1 MNSND
6 LAKLDGELFNDE
18 IDVEHY
24 AAYGTEDFHHSVI
37 LSLRSIHDPEIP
49 LNIYDLG
56 LIYKVFTLGDGV
68 VKVEMTLTS
77 PSCPEAE
84 SIPGK
89 IRFEIEAIPDTK
101 SLEIDIVWDPPWGP
115 DRMSEAARLELGF
128 F

>member
-1 MNSND
+1 MRSNELIRLSGD
-6 LAKLDGELFNDE
+6 LFNDE
-18 IDVEHY
+18 IEVEHL
-24 AAYGTEDFHHSVI
+24 AAYGTEDFHRSIV
-37 LSLRSIHDPEIP
+37 LSLRAIHDPEIP

-56 LIYKVFTLGDGV
+56 LIYKVFTLGDGA

-89 IRFEIEAIPDTK
+89 IRFEIEAIPETT
-101 SLEIDIVWDPPWGP
+101 SLEIDIVWEPPWGP